1 MSERL
6 GRSIRA
12 LAGAGALALLAGCQ
26 NELFSDSMTPH
37 TASPERLR
45 EVGTFD
51 PVRESSVPARTL
63 MEASKDL
70 AADRLPGQKPPPMRE
85 MTLADCR
92 LLALERNLDLRVQLF
107 NPSLAEAA
115 VGVEMAK
122 FETSVFANY
131 NRNDQNLVSSVLGG
145 DGLARDTFGAG
156 LTAPLATGGTVNLSG
171 QSILANQDLSGLLP
185 ATEDNQSG
193 LQFSIAQPLLR
204 GAGIEANTASIRVA
218 KLNSQI
224 ADARTKLEAI
234 RVLANVDRAYWNLYS
249 ATRELE
255 VRLQQYELAVVQLE
269 LARRLVKAGQTAEV
283 EIIRAESGVG
293 SRLEAIILADNVVRL
308 RQRDLK
314 RIMNDPELPLDGT
327 TYVATKTLPSP
338 VSLKFDP
345 EKMST
350 KAIENRMEMLELE
363 LQLSI
368 DANNID
374 LARNQALPLFTVDYT
389 YQYFG
394 YGSTYSQSWSS
405 IGDADQYSLT
415 ANARIPLGNEA
426 AKNRVQS
433 AILTRLQRLATRDQR
448 RLSIRQEVLNAMDN
462 LENAWRRI
470 LAARLDTALAG
481 RTYEAEKRQFDVG
494 LRTSIDVL
502 NAAARLGDAQSREVR
517 ALATWQISLVDLA
530 FATGTQLGQARIDW
544 SEVLPIPSAREAVQG
559 LGAWGLNESGVE
571 GNQPDSSDVKP
582 LSEEELKAL
591 EMPVTAPGVLPS
603 QGLGTKP
610 SERQLGPQRAPPAP
624 DLGVK
629 PAPPPRIS
637 QPNLP
642 SALPSGGETVP
653 GKPAPPSSAPPLAPP
668 PPLPPPSGG

>member
-1 MSERL
+1 MSEAL
-6 GRSIRA
+6 HGWIR
-12 LAGAGALALLAGCQ
+12 LLAAACLISLVTGCQ
-26 NELFSDSMTPH
+26 NELFADSMTPH
-37 TASPERLR
+37 TASQERLR

-51 PVRESSVPARTL
+51 PVKESSVPARTL
-63 MEASKDL
+63 AEASRDL
-70 AADRLPGQKPPPMRE
+70 AADRLPGQKPPPMRDL
-85 MTLADCR
+85 TLADCR
-92 LLALERNLDLRVQLF
+92 AIALERNLDLRVQLF
-107 NPSLAEAA
+107 NPSIAEAA

-122 FETSVFANY
+122 FETSIFANY
-131 NRNDQNLVSSVLGG
+131 NRNDQNVVTNLLSG
-145 DGLARDTFGAG
+145 DGLATDTAGLG

-171 QSILANQDLSGLLP
+171 QSILAQQDLSGVLP
-185 ATEDNQSG
+185 ENEDNQAG
-193 LQFSIAQPLLR
+193 LQFSISQPLLR

-218 KLNSQI
+218 KLTSQI
-224 ADARTKLEAI
+224 ADSRTKLEAI

-255 VRLQQYELAVVQLE
+255 VRQQQYELAVVQLE

-293 SRLEAIILADNVVRL
+293 SRLEAIIVADNAVRL

-314 RIMNDPELPLDGT
+314 RIMNDPDLPLDGT

-338 VSLKFDP
+338 VSLQFDP
-345 EKMST
+345 EKMSM

-394 YGSTYSQSWSS
+394 YGTSVSQAWTSM
-405 IGDADQYSLT
+405 GDADQYNLT

-433 AILTRLQRLATRDQR
+433 AILTRLQRLATRDLR
-448 RLSIRQEVLNAMDN
+448 RLAIRQEVLNAIDN

-470 LAARLDTALAG
+470 LAARLETALAG

-502 NAAARLGDAQSREVR
+502 DAAARLGDAQSREVR

-544 SEVLPIPSAREAVQG
+544 SEVLPVPTARQAVEG
-559 LGAWGLNESGVE
+559 LGAWGFNDSGVQ
-571 GNQPDSSDVKP
+571 GNQPDPADGKP

-591 EMPVTAPGVLPS
+591 EMPVTAAGVQPS
-603 QGLGTKP
+603 QGLGTRP

-629 PAPPPRIS
+629 PAPPPKIS
-637 QPNLP
+637 DPLLP
-642 SALPSGGETVP
+642 SARSGAA
-653 GKPAPPSSAPPLAPP
+653 APPVAPP
-668 PPLPPPSGG
+668 PAVPPPSGG

>member
-6 GRSIRA
+6 RQFAARVA
-12 LAGAGALALLAGCQ
+12 AAVACVVLAGCQ
-26 NELFSDSMTPH
+26 NELFSDSLTPH
-37 TASPERLR
+37 TASQERLR

-51 PVRESSVPARTL
+51 PVKESAVPARTL
-63 MEASKDL
+63 AEASKDL

-92 LLALERNLDLRVQLF
+92 ALALERNLDLRVQLF
-107 NPSLAEAA
+107 SPSLAEAA
-115 VGVEMAK
+115 LGVEMAK
-122 FETSVFANY
+122 FETSIFANY

-145 DGLARDTFGAG
+145 DGLARDNMG
-156 LTAPLATGGTVNLSG
+156 LGITAPLATGGTVNLSG
-171 QSILANQDLSGLLP
+171 QSILAQQDLTGLVP
-185 ATEDNQSG
+185 ATQDNQSG

-204 GAGIEANTASIRVA
+204 GAGVEANTASIRVA

-224 ADARTKLEAI
+224 ADSRTKLEAI
-234 RVLANVDRAYWNLYS
+234 RVLANVDRAYWNLYA

-255 VRLQQYELAVVQLE
+255 VRQQQYELAIVQLE

-283 EIIRAESGVG
+283 EVIRAESGVG
-293 SRLEAIILADNVVRL
+293 STLEAIIVADNAVRL

-345 EKMST
+345 ETMSA
-350 KAIENRMEMLELE
+350 KAVENRMEMLELE

-415 ANARIPLGNEA
+415 AGARIPLGNEA

-433 AILTRLQRLATRDQR
+433 AILTRLQRLATRDLR
-448 RLSIRQEVLNAMDN
+448 RLAIRQEVLNAMDN

-470 LAARLDTALAG
+470 LAARLETALAG

-502 NAAARLGDAQSREVR
+502 DAAARLGDAQSREVR

-544 SEVLPIPSAREAVQG
+544 SEMLPIPTARDAVQG
-559 LGAWGLNESGVE
+559 MGAWGFNESGVE
-571 GNQPDSSDVKP
+571 GNQPDPAEVRP

-591 EMPVTAPGVLPS
+591 EMPVTAQGVLPS

-629 PAPPPRIS
+629 PAPPPKIS
-637 QPNLP
+637 DPKLP
-642 SALPSGGETVP
+642 SALPSGGSTTA
-653 GKPAPPSSAPPLAPP
+653 APPVAPP

>member
-1 MSERL
+1 MSERVTGRLL
-6 GRSIRA
+6 GVV
-12 LAGAGALALLAGCQ
+12 GMLALSSALGCQ
-26 NELFSDSMTPH
+26 NELFSDSLTPH

-51 PVRESSVPARTL
+51 PVKESAVPARSL
-63 MEASKDL
+63 AEASKDL
-70 AADRLPGQKPPPMRE
+70 AADRLPGQNPPPLRD

-92 LLALERNLDLRVQLF
+92 ALALERNLDLRVQLF
-107 NPSLAEAA
+107 SPSLAEAA
-115 VGVEMAK
+115 LGVEMAK
-122 FETSVFANY
+122 FETSIFANY
-131 NRNDQNLVSSVLGG
+131 NRNDQSVVTNLLGG
-145 DGLARDTFGAG
+145 DGLAQDTASLG
-156 LTAPLATGGTVNLSG
+156 LTAPLATGGTLNLSG
-171 QSILANQDLSGLLP
+171 QSILAQKDLVTGNVLPGNQD
-185 ATEDNQSG
+185 NQAG
-193 LQFSIAQPLLR
+193 LQFSISQPLLR

-224 ADARTKLEAI
+224 ADSRTKLEAI

-255 VRLQQYELAVVQLE
+255 VRQQQYELAVVQLE

-293 SRLEAIILADNVVRL
+293 SRLEAIIVADNAVRL

-345 EKMST
+345 EKMT
-350 KAIENRMEMLELE
+350 AKAIENRMEMLELE

-394 YGSTYSQSWSS
+394 YGTSVSQAWTSM
-405 IGDADQYSLT
+405 GDADQYSLT
-415 ANARIPLGNEA
+415 AGARIPLGNEA

-433 AILTRLQRLATRDQR
+433 AILTRLQRLATRDLR
-448 RLSIRQEVLNAMDN
+448 RLAIRQEVLNAMDN

-470 LAARLDTALAG
+470 LAARLETALAG

-502 NAAARLGDAQSREVR
+502 DAAARLGDAQSREVR

-544 SEVLPIPSAREAVQG
+544 SEMLPIPTARDAVQG
-559 LGAWGLNESGVE
+559 MGAWGFNESGVE
-571 GNQPDSSDVKP
+571 GNQPDPSDGRP

-591 EMPVTAPGVLPS
+591 EMPVTAQGVLPS

-629 PAPPPRIS
+629 PAPPPKIS
-637 QPNLP
+637 DPKLP
-642 SALPSGGETVP
+642 SALPPGGSTT
-653 GKPAPPSSAPPLAPP
+653 AASPPVAPP

>member
-6 GRSIRA
+6 RQFAARVA
-12 LAGAGALALLAGCQ
+12 AAVACVVLAGCQ
-26 NELFSDSMTPH
+26 NELFSDSLTPH
-37 TASPERLR
+37 TASQERLR

-51 PVRESSVPARTL
+51 PVKESAVPARTL
-63 MEASKDL
+63 AEASKDL

-92 LLALERNLDLRVQLF
+92 ALALERNLDLRVQLF
-107 NPSLAEAA
+107 SPSLAEAA
-115 VGVEMAK
+115 LGVEMAK
-122 FETSVFANY
+122 FETSIFANY

-145 DGLARDTFGAG
+145 DGLARDNMG
-156 LTAPLATGGTVNLSG
+156 LGITAPLATGGTVNLSG
-171 QSILANQDLSGLLP
+171 QSILAQQDLTGLVP
-185 ATEDNQSG
+185 ATQDNQSG

-204 GAGIEANTASIRVA
+204 GAGVEANTASIRVA

-224 ADARTKLEAI
+224 ADSRTKLEAI
-234 RVLANVDRAYWNLYS
+234 RVLANVDRAYWNLYA

-255 VRLQQYELAVVQLE
+255 VRQQQYELAIVQLE

-283 EIIRAESGVG
+283 EVIRAESGVG
-293 SRLEAIILADNVVRL
+293 STLEAIIVADNAVRL

-345 EKMST
+345 ETMSA
-350 KAIENRMEMLELE
+350 KAVENRMEMLELE

-544 SEVLPIPSAREAVQG
+544 SELLPVPSARGAVEG
-559 LGAWGLNESGVE
+559 MGAWGFNTSGVE
-571 GNQPDSSDVKP
+571 GNQPDPSEVKP
-582 LSEEELKAL
+582 LSEDELQAL
-591 EMPVTAPGVLPS
+591 EMPVTAAGVQPS

-610 SERQLGPQRAPPAP
+610 SERQIGPQRAPPAP

-629 PAPPPRIS
+629 PAPPAKIN
-637 QPNLP
+637 QPTLP
-642 SALPSGGETVP
+642 TALPAP
-653 GKPAPPSSAPPLAPP
+653 KPAPVAPP
-668 PPLPPPSGG
+668 PEVPPSGG

>member
-1 MSERL
+1 MV
-6 GRSIRA
+6 
-12 LAGAGALALLAGCQ
+12 GALVVAFLAGCQ
-26 NELFSDSMTPH
+26 NELFADSMTPH
-37 TASPERLR
+37 TASQDRLR

-51 PVRESSVPARTL
+51 PVKESSVPARSL
-63 MEASKDL
+63 AEASRDL

-92 LLALERNLDLRVQLF
+92 ALALERNLDLRVQLF
-107 NPSLAEAA
+107 NPSIAEAA

-122 FETSVFANY
+122 FETSIFARY
-131 NRNDQNLVSSVLGG
+131 NRNDQNVVTNALTG
-145 DGLARDTFGAG
+145 DGLAQDTASLG
-156 LTAPLATGGTVNLSG
+156 LTAPLATGGTLNLSG
-171 QSILANQDLSGLLP
+171 QSILANQDLVGTVIP
-185 ATEDNQSG
+185 GVQDNQGG
-193 LQFSIAQPLLR
+193 LEFSISQPLLR

-218 KLNSQI
+218 KLTSQI

-255 VRLQQYELAVVQLE
+255 VRQQQYELAVVQLE

-293 SRLEAIILADNVVRL
+293 SRLEAIIVADNAVRL

-327 TYVATKTLPSP
+327 TYVATRTLPSP
-338 VSLKFDP
+338 VSLQFDP
-345 EKMST
+345 ETMT
-350 KAIENRMEMLELE
+350 GKAIENRMEMLELE

-374 LARNQALPLFTVDYT
+374 LARNQALPLFTVDYV
-389 YQYFG
+389 YDYFG
-394 YGSTYSQSWSS
+394 YGTSFSQAWTSM
-405 IGDADQYSLT
+405 GDADQYNLT

-448 RLSIRQEVLNAMDN
+448 RLAIRQEVLNAIDN

-470 LAARLDTALAG
+470 LAARLETALAG

-502 NAAARLGDAQSREVR
+502 DAAARLGDAQSREVR

-544 SEVLPIPSAREAVQG
+544 SDVLPIPSARDAVQG
-559 LGAWGLNESGVE
+559 LGAWGFNESGVE
-571 GNQPDSSDVKP
+571 GNQPDPSDVKP

-591 EMPVTAPGVLPS
+591 EMPVTGQGVLPS

-637 QPNLP
+637 QPKLP
-642 SALPSGGETVP
+642 SALPQGGTTTVS
-653 GKPAPPSSAPPLAPP
+653 PAPNAGAPPLAPP
-668 PPLPPPSGG
+668 PPMPPPSGG

>member
-1 MSERL
+1 MSERVTGRLL
-6 GRSIRA
+6 GVV
-12 LAGAGALALLAGCQ
+12 GMLALSSALGCQ
-26 NELFSDSMTPH
+26 NELFSDSLTPH

-51 PVRESSVPARTL
+51 PVKESAVPARSL
-63 MEASKDL
+63 AEASKDL
-70 AADRLPGQKPPPMRE
+70 AADRLPGQNPPPLRD

-92 LLALERNLDLRVQLF
+92 ALALERNLDLRVQLF
-107 NPSLAEAA
+107 SPSLAEAA
-115 VGVEMAK
+115 LGVEMAK
-122 FETSVFANY
+122 FETSIFANY
-131 NRNDQNLVSSVLGG
+131 NRNDQSVVTNLLGG
-145 DGLARDTFGAG
+145 DGLAQDTASLG
-156 LTAPLATGGTVNLSG
+156 LTAPLATGGTLNLSG
-171 QSILANQDLSGLLP
+171 QSILAQKDLVTGNVLPGNQD
-185 ATEDNQSG
+185 NQAG
-193 LQFSIAQPLLR
+193 LQFSISQPLLR

-224 ADARTKLEAI
+224 ADSRTKLEAI

-255 VRLQQYELAVVQLE
+255 VRQQQYELAVVQLE

-293 SRLEAIILADNVVRL
+293 SRLEAIIVADNAVRL

-345 EKMST
+345 EKMT
-350 KAIENRMEMLELE
+350 AKAIENRMEMLELE

-394 YGSTYSQSWSS
+394 YGTSVSQAWTSM
-405 IGDADQYSLT
+405 GDADQYSLT
-415 ANARIPLGNEA
+415 AGARIPLGNEA

-433 AILTRLQRLATRDQR
+433 AILTRLQRLATRDLR
-448 RLSIRQEVLNAMDN
+448 RLAIRQEVLNAMDN

-470 LAARLDTALAG
+470 LAARLETALAG

-502 NAAARLGDAQSREVR
+502 DAAARLGDAQSREVR

-544 SEVLPIPSAREAVQG
+544 SEMLPIPTARDAVQG
-559 LGAWGLNESGVE
+559 MGAWGFNESGVE
-571 GNQPDSSDVKP
+571 GNQPDPSDGRP

-591 EMPVTAPGVLPS
+591 EMPVTAQGVLPS

-624 DLGVK
+624 VLGVK
-629 PAPPPRIS
+629 PAPPPKIS
-637 QPNLP
+637 DPKLP
-642 SALPSGGETVP
+642 SALPPGGSTT
-653 GKPAPPSSAPPLAPP
+653 AASPPVAPP